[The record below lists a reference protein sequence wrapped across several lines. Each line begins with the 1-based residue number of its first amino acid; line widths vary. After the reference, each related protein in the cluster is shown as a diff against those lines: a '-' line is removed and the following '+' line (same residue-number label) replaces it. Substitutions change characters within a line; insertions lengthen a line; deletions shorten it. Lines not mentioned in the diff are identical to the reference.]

1 MRRLCGL
8 LPCILY
14 AIACA
19 VAWRRVTKTIIAAP
33 SREIIAET
41 ISGGFVCLTVPL
53 SAYQILHHLSHFVE
67 PRQQSQ
73 IVRIIWTVPVY
84 SVSSWLS
91 LRFAGHHS
99 GDWSK
104 SIMMVREIYEAYV
117 IFSFMQY
124 LVTYLDGDSDS
135 LGVRLASKPAIT
147 GQHKPPFC
155 CLPRWQMDGEF
166 LRKCKIGVLQYVMMR
181 VVTTV
186 VGVALEHAGHGDDH
200 TERRLRRASLCI
212 QLMNAGSQTW
222 ALYVLFLF
230 YHSMHKELEPIHPF
244 GKFLCIK
251 AIIFFSWWQAIALS
265 FVVYQTT
272 SDEIEPVGDDAWQH
286 PRDRAQA
293 LQDLL
298 VCMEMLL
305 AAVAYIYVF
314 PLSDFVP
321 AHDLGSPR
329 HESDKEND
337 NPKAT
342 VAYAFWISCVPL
354 ELQDEIRAIVP
365 AAPTVLFC
373 VPAKKL
379 IP

>member
-186 VGVALEHAGHGDDH
+186 VGVALEHAEHGDDH

-222 ALYVLFLF
+222 ALCAWTAPALFRRRRPSRPKPPRRST
-230 YHSMHKELEPIHPF
+230 H
-244 GKFLCIK
+244 FLLDERRRLTPDPPC
-251 AIIFFSWWQAIALS
+251 ALL
-265 FVVYQTT
+265 
-272 SDEIEPVGDDAWQH
+272 
-286 PRDRAQA
+286 PR
-293 LQDLL
+293 
-298 VCMEMLL
+298 
-305 AAVAYIYVF
+305 
-314 PLSDFVP
+314 
-321 AHDLGSPR
+321 
-329 HESDKEND
+329 
-337 NPKAT
+337 
-342 VAYAFWISCVPL
+342 
-354 ELQDEIRAIVP
+354 
-365 AAPTVLFC
+365 
-373 VPAKKL
+373 
-379 IP
+379 